1 MKVILQENI
10 ASLGDV
16 GDVLN
21 VADGYARNFLLPRK
35 KALAANPRNIKA
47 LEHVKRMTAH
57 KAKKLEQDIR
67 TVADTLSNVSLAFP
81 VQTGKDDKLF
91 GAITARDIEAR
102 LVADGFD
109 VNRRN
114 IHLAQPLKEL
124 GTFPISIKL
133 HQGVTANISVS
144 LVKRGEK
151 ARDDDDEDDMPI
163 EETDETDETEETD
176 ESST

>member
-16 GDVLN
+16 GDVLD

-35 KALAANPRNIKA
+35 KALEANPRNVKA
-47 LEHVKRMTAH
+47 LEHIKRITAH
-57 KAKKLEQDIR
+57 KAKQLEQDIR
-67 TVADTLSNVSLAFP
+67 TVADTLSGVSIAFP

-133 HQGVTANISVS
+133 HQGITANVSVS
-144 LVKRGEK
+144 LVKHGEE
-151 ARDDDDEDDMPI
+151 ARDDEARG
-163 EETDETDETEETD
+163 
-176 ESST
+176 

>member
-35 KALAANPRNIKA
+35 KALEANPRNVKA
-47 LEHVKRMTAH
+47 LEHIQRTTAH
-57 KAKKLEQDIR
+57 KAKKAEQDLR
-67 TVADTLSNVSLAFP
+67 TVADTLSGVSLVFP

-91 GAITARDIEAR
+91 GAITVRDIEAR
-102 LVADGFD
+102 LLADGFD

-114 IHLAQPLKEL
+114 IQLAQPLKEL
-124 GTFPISIKL
+124 GTFPIDIKL
-133 HQGVTANISVS
+133 HQGITANVSVS
-144 LVKRGEK
+144 LVKHGKE
-151 ARDDDDEDDMPI
+151 AQADEPD
-163 EETDETDETEETD
+163 TLTEPDTPTEAD
-176 ESST
+176 ESLA